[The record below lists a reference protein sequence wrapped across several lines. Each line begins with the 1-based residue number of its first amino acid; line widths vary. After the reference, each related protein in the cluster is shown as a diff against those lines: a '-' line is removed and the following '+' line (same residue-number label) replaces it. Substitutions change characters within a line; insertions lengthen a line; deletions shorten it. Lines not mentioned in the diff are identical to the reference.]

1 MTSTDAR
8 TESNLPRRER
18 EARGMTD
25 YWDIRSA
32 DDDATHEVADR
43 GTWRRVLGELV
54 GDDRELRIL
63 DVATGTGL
71 IANLL
76 AEQGYSHVTGVDL
89 SEGMMSHARR
99 YAAERGL
106 TVDYR
111 VGNALELPF
120 PDASFDVVISSRL
133 LWTLTEPDAAVREW
147 ARVLL
152 PGGTLIAINELEPGE
167 GIRLSPLDD
176 YRAKA
181 RVDELPFAN
190 ADIDDILA
198 ALASAGLLGARM
210 QHLPGCHLVKRD
222 RENWFAF
229 VATKAAVHP

>member
-1 MTSTDAR
+1 MISAIGAV
-8 TESNLPRRER
+8 SAALFVWLLPALNAQIKRHL
-18 EARGMTD
+18 EARPAAVTFTLS
-25 YWDIRSA
+25 IRCRLPTREEQVVILVRS
-32 DDDATHEVADR
+32 V
-43 GTWRRVLGELV
+43 GEPQQ
-54 GDDRELRIL
+54 GAEL
-63 DVATGTGL
+63 A
-71 IANLL
+71 
-76 AEQGYSHVTGVDL
+76 VD
-89 SEGMMSHARR
+89 G
-99 YAAERGL
+99 RGL
-106 TVDYR
+106 TVEYR

-147 ARVLL
+147 ARVLV
-152 PGGTLIAINELEPGE
+152 PGGVLIAINELEPGE

-210 QHLPGCHLVKRD
+210 QHLPGCHLAKRD